1 MLTPTSKSPLL
12 GSILQKSGAIGLN
25 GTRSGMTDVVVVDED
40 VDVVVVIGAPWA
52 TTN

>member
-25 GTRSGMTDVVVVDED
+25 ATRSGMTDVVVVDED
-40 VDVVVVIGAPWA
+40 VVVVVVSGADC
-52 TTN
+52 TTGN